1 MGRVFGFALLA
12 LVAAL
17 GVWIYLFLA
26 AAGAFTTIAPKRAG
40 DCRTITGVVGVEDLT
55 IDPDSGVAYLA
66 GYDRRADTPSSTA
79 RGAIWTYTSGDQPT
93 DATADALPA
102 GFSPHGISLWRGSDG
117 RRVLF
122 AINHANHRHSIEIFD
137 VAGTTLTHRRTVT
150 GPALVSPNDIVGVG
164 PDAFYV
170 TNDHGIASGWRRT
183 AEDYLRLRL
192 SRVYV
197 FDGATFKEALAGIG
211 GANGVNVSADGKS
224 LYLSAASERAVHVY
238 DRDPATGALARRA
251 TVEVPGF
258 ADNIELLANGDLL
271 LGVHSKIFALLASF
285 GDPSKLSPS
294 HVMRLTQDGKGGFAA
309 RTVYYNDGEEISALS
324 VAAAHGD
331 RLLMGAIFD
340 PKIVDCAWAGA
351 AR

>member
-1 MGRVFGFALLA
+1 
-12 LVAAL
+12 
-17 GVWIYLFLA
+17 
-26 AAGAFTTIAPKRAG
+26 
-40 DCRTITGVVGVEDLT
+40 
-55 IDPDSGVAYLA
+55 
-66 GYDRRADTPSSTA
+66 
-79 RGAIWTYTSGDQPT
+79 
-93 DATADALPA
+93 
-102 GFSPHGISLWRGSDG
+102 LWRGSDG

-309 RTVYYNDGEEISALS
+309 RTVYYNGGEEISALS
-324 VAAAHGD
+324 VAAARGD

-340 PKIVDCAWAGA
+340 PKIVDCAWVK
-351 AR
+351 ARP